1 MSILD
6 IVLLT
11 LLVLGLIRG
20 FMRGFFVEIASLI
33 ALIAGIYGAFHFSNY
48 AASFLK
54 DRVNWD
60 ENTVNIT
67 AFITTFIIIII
78 VIGLAGKALTKI
90 ADFAM
95 LGLINK
101 ILGALFGGL
110 KVAFILSVILIVL
123 DKMQANIPF
132 VQAADQQ
139 ESVLYKPLK
148 SLVPTL
154 FPNIKVNGKPIGE
167 AYQEEHDGAKN

>member
-6 IVLLT
+6 LTLLT

-20 FMRGFFVEIASLI
+20 FVRGFFVEIASLV
-33 ALIAGIYGAFHFSNY
+33 ALIAGVYGAFHFSNF

-54 DRVNWD
+54 DRVDWN
-60 ENTVNIT
+60 ENTVNIV
-67 AFITTFIIIII
+67 AFATTFIIIIL
-78 VIGLAGKALTKI
+78 VIALAGKALTKI

-95 LGLINK
+95 LGLLNK

-110 KVAFILSVILIVL
+110 KVALILSVILIVL
-123 DKMQANIPF
+123 DKINANVPF
-132 VQAADQQ
+132 VKEQDQQ
-139 ESVLYKPLK
+139 DSVLYSPVK
-148 SLVPTL
+148 SLIPTI

-167 AYQEEHDGAKN
+167 EVLEDNEDV